1 MDVDE
6 QGAEGGG
13 ATEDEGPHGPTDQGA
28 EVPCDQREDGGGR
41 GLKDSQKRRIKRS
54 AKKRLIGVEP
64 GYVQSTIT
72 QFIERFPS
80 LTAEGPSVRLSFDQ
94 TTTGGLLKRKSGY
107 IEGPVA
113 KQLKQIKHSL
123 TGTKLPKPD

>member
-1 MDVDE
+1 ME
-6 QGAEGGG
+6 F
-13 ATEDEGPHGPTDQGA
+13 P
-28 EVPCDQREDGGGR
+28 EVGKFGNYAVFCKGR
-41 GLKDSQKRRIKRS
+41 KKRS

-72 QFIERFPS
+72 QFLQRFPN
-80 LTAEGPSVRLSFDQ
+80 LTAGGPSVRLSFDQ
-94 TTTGGLLKRKSGY
+94 TTTGGILKRKSGH

-123 TGTKLPKPD
+123 TGTNLPNTD